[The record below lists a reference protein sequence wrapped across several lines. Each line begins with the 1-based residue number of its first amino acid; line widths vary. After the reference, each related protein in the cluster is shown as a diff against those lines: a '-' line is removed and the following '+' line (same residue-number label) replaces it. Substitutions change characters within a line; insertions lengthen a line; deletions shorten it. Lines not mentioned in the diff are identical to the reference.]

1 MFALAKFEFAL
12 MLARKFEI
20 DDHRSGVVGIRRQ
33 NDMPA
38 TMRLSDSPMLDTS
51 LVYRYERVE
60 NQIPDLP
67 RIIKCSGSLY

>member
-20 DDHRSGVVGIRRQ
+20 DDHRSGVVGIRGQ
-33 NDMPA
+33 NDVPA
-38 TMRLSDSPMLDTS
+38 TRLSDIPMQDAS

-60 NQIPDLP
+60 DQIPGFP
-67 RIIKCSGSLY
+67 RIINYSGSIY